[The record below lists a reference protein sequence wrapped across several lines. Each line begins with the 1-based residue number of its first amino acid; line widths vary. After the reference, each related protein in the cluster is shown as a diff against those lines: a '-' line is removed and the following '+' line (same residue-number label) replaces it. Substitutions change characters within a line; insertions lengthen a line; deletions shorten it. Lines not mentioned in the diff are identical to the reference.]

1 MITFRNDG
9 KKMKFENEI
18 TVEVNCD
25 FEDLEKQ
32 LLNIGFELKEKYLLK
47 DIYMI
52 NSNYE
57 ITDDYLDALKNCVL
71 IRNIIESD
79 KETKL
84 ITYKY
89 KEYNVK
95 KEIIKQGKVD
105 CEIKSIE
112 SAKALL
118 EAINYKE
125 LIHINDE
132 IYVYDNDKTQFAV
145 QLVNDKHI
153 YIEMEDEDNFTNR
166 KYNNVNEMIDELKSY
181 NLPIKEDNYFVKK
194 AEIELIESMKGD

>member
-1 MITFRNDG
+1 
-9 KKMKFENEI
+9 MKFENEI
-18 TVEVNCD
+18 TVEVNCS
-25 FEDLEKQ
+25 FKDLEKQ
-32 LLNIGFELKEKYLLK
+32 LLNLGFEFKEKYILK

-57 ITDDYLDALKNCVL
+57 IKNDYLEALKNCVL

-79 KETKL
+79 KETKQ

-89 KEYNVK
+89 KEYNEK
-95 KEIIKQGKVD
+95 KEIIKQGKID

-132 IYVYDNDKTQFAV
+132 LYVYANDKTQFAV

-153 YIEMEDEDNFTNR
+153 YIEMEDEGDFTHR
-166 KYNNVNEMIDELKSY
+166 KYNSVNEMIDDFKSY
-181 NLPIKEDNYFVKK
+181 NLPVKYDNYFVKK
-194 AEIELIESMKGD
+194 AEIELMESIKGDKNDERY